1 MSGIICDAISAHSS
15 KRGITDD
22 ATMVNTLKTIDPQRP
37 AKKKPLTD
45 ISPPCLVG

>member
-1 MSGIICDAISAHSS
+1 MCGIICDAISTRSS

-37 AKKKPLTD
+37 AKKKPLND
-45 ISPPCLVG
+45 SPQPCLVG